1 MSRVKPS
8 SSLTE
13 SGAYRPRRHSGDEV
27 AGTLLPAP
35 VHQQVTEGAAAQP
48 VAVDQFLR
56 GPLSSVAGLAQILR
70 GIPFQGASWCSSR

>member
-27 AGTLLPAP
+27 AGTLLSAP
-35 VHQQVTEGAAAQP
+35 VHQQGTEGAAVQP

-56 GPLSSVAGLAQILR
+56 GPLSSVAGLAQILW
-70 GIPFQGASWCSSR
+70 GIIS